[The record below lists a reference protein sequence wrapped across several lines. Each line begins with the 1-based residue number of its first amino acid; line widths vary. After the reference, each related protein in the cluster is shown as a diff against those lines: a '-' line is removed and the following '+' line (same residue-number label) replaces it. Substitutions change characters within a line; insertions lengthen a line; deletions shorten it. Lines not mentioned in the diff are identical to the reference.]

1 VRRVHALY
9 ATEGGDA
16 RALIARYGSAIDRQ
30 ARRLVARIRNPDL
43 YDDLWSAGAVGLLDA
58 SRRFDPARD
67 IRFESFAEHRIRG
80 AMIDEL
86 RRLDHLPRR
95 LRSDLDSIA
104 AAREALGAAL
114 GREPTLEELSE
125 KVGIGV
131 SELGEMEGLS
141 QPPLPLPDDAP
152 LAGDDLPADER
163 LAKAQ
168 THARVT
174 AAISS
179 LSERLQLVMSLLY
192 AEGLSNKEVAQV
204 LGISEARV
212 SQLHSDAIKKLRG
225 TLTAED

>member
-1 VRRVHALY
+1 MRRVHALY

-16 RALIARYGSAIDRQ
+16 RALIARYGAAIDRQ

-43 YDDLWSAGAVGLLDA
+43 FDDLWSAGAVGLLDA

-95 LRSDLDSIA
+95 LRSDLDAIA
-104 AAREALGAAL
+104 AARETLGAAL
-114 GREPTLEELSE
+114 GREPTLEELAE
-125 KVGIGV
+125 KVGIEV

-141 QPPLPLPDDAP
+141 QPPLPLADDAP

-163 LAKAQ
+163 LAKAEE
-168 THARVT
+168 HAKVT
-174 AAISS
+174 AAVAG
-179 LSERLQLVMSLLY
+179 LPERLQLVMSLLY
-192 AEGLSNKEVAQV
+192 AEGLTNKEVAQV
-204 LGISEARV
+204 MGISEARV
-212 SQLHSDAIKKLRG
+212 SQLHSDAVKKLRAA
-225 TLTAED
+225 LADED